1 MSDRE
6 KAKSEFVDRCM
17 RDGLTPMTG
26 VKISPENGGSIGQFL
41 INPSLARVVNFTKDP
56 YTYLGGASKAEQKRW
71 TDEEREYAE
80 LQGLIQ
86 REFSNKKRKNV
97 DSIKEYLKGILD
109 GDVVG
114 FLPAPILWFPD
125 DGDVYVQDEFMG
137 VRSGAHPHIIDGST
151 RLAAIHRLWRE
162 EPAYRVKM
170 QAFNI
175 PLIVIYGGDVD
186 EDVAAQVFCDVNF
199 KAIPVDP
206 STAKAMDK
214 RDPHVTLSKELEKT
228 IPLLKD
234 RVSKRRQLTASD
246 TALLTR
252 YALYQSLRCFTDGV
266 ESLAKSFESKVLA
279 EWPNPEVTGKAIDLW
294 RELEQLF
301 GQEWLGAGNREKYL
315 HVQAPILKAIA
326 CFMRPAYF
334 PMVDAAK
341 KKERL
346 DFLASL
352 DWDRSN
358 PGWIGIATKAASSKE
373 KGVNILNNDPVVR
386 ELTKRLEQ
394 RDSALPRVDRAAAA

>member
-1 MSDRE
+1 MSDSE
-6 KAKSEFVDRCM
+6 KSKIEFMNHCM
-17 RDGLTPMTG
+17 RHGLTPMTG
-26 VKISPENGGSIGQFL
+26 VKIAPENGGGIGQFL
-41 INPSLARVVNFTKDP
+41 INPTLARVVTFTKDP
-56 YTYLGGASKAEQKRW
+56 YTYLGGATKAEQKRW

-80 LQGLIQ
+80 LQSMIQ

-97 DSIKEYLKGILD
+97 ESIKDYLKGILNR
-109 GDVVG
+109 DVVG
-114 FLPAPILWFPD
+114 FLPAPILWFPEE
-125 DGDVYVQDEFMG
+125 GDVHVHDEFMG

-151 RLAAIHRLWRE
+151 RLAAIHRLWRDDE
-162 EPAYRVKM
+162 GYRGKM
-170 QAFNI
+170 ATFNI
-175 PLIVIYGGDVD
+175 PLIVIYGTEVD
-186 EDVAAQVFCDVNF
+186 EDVAAQIFCDVNF
-199 KAIPVDP
+199 KAVPVDP

-266 ESLAKSFESKVLA
+266 ESLAKSFESKVLP

-294 RELEQLF
+294 RELEVLF
-301 GQEWLGAGNREKYL
+301 GQEWLGAGNRERYL
-315 HVQAPILKAIA
+315 HVQAPVLKAIA

-334 PMVDAAK
+334 PTTEPAK

-346 DFLASL
+346 NFLASL
-352 DWDRSN
+352 DWDRGN
-358 PGWIGIATKAASSKE
+358 PGWVGIATKAAGKGD
-373 KGVNILNNDPVVR
+373 GVNILNNDPVVR
-386 ELTKRLEQ
+386 ELTKRLEN
-394 RDSALPRVDRAAAA
+394 RDPMLPRLSKAAAA